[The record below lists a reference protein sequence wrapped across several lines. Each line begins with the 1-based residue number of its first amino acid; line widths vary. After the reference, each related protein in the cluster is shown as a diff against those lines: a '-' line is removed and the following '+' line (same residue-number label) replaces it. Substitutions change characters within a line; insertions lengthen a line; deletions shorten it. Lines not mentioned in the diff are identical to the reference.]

1 MPTKRE
7 IEILPEAPAS
17 MPSPI
22 PLRPPA
28 VQDSPSAPTGKEM
41 KVEENSEAVVQ
52 DEAKSSSSTPPAATG
67 TDTDSTSSD
76 DDDLLEYANIEHT
89 RKNDVLCGRGV
100 TTNRH
105 PGNEKFRALVH
116 ANKVRGYFFLMP
128 MFWSGREPIGNMRPL
143 THLSGNLSCTSHVV
157 STHNLNSPLFFLC
170 ILLLGLVLIY
180 VHNTGTL
187 RQFQQARQDGHLP

>member
-1 MPTKRE
+1 MPIKSE
-7 IEILPEAPAS
+7 MEILPEAPAS

-28 VQDSPSAPTGKEM
+28 VQDSPSAPTGK
-41 KVEENSEAVVQ
+41 VEETSEAVVQ

-143 THLSGNLSCTSHVV
+143 THLSGNLSYTYHII
-157 STHNLNSPLFFLC
+157 STHNYSFSVSC
-170 ILLLGLVLIY
+170 SLGLVLID

>member
-1 MPTKRE
+1 
-7 IEILPEAPAS
+7 

-28 VQDSPSAPTGKEM
+28 VQESPSDPPRKEM
-41 KVEENSEAVVQ
+41 VVEKTTSEAVVA
-52 DEAKSSSSTPPAATG
+52 DEAKSSPSSTPPAAAAA
-67 TDTDSTSSD
+67 TDTDSSSD

-116 ANKVRGYFFLMP
+116 ANKVR
-128 MFWSGREPIGNMRPL
+128 RPRA
-143 THLSGNLSCTSHVV
+143 SYLSC
-157 STHNLNSPLFFLC
+157 LC
-170 ILLLGLVLIY
+170 RP
-180 VHNTGTL
+180 T
-187 RQFQQARQDGHLP
+187 FWQA

>member
-7 IEILPEAPAS
+7 IEMLPEAPAS

-28 VQDSPSAPTGKEM
+28 VQDSPSAPPGKEM
-41 KVEENSEAVVQ
+41 KVEETSEAVVQ
-52 DEAKSSSSTPPAATG
+52 DEPSKSSSSTPPAAAA
-67 TDTDSTSSD
+67 TDTDSSSD

-116 ANKVRGYFFLMP
+116 GNKVRSY
-128 MFWSGREPIGNMRPL
+128 
-143 THLSGNLSCTSHVV
+143 
-157 STHNLNSPLFFLC
+157 
-170 ILLLGLVLIY
+170 VLI
-180 VHNTGTL
+180 
-187 RQFQQARQDGHLP
+187 LPL

>member
-1 MPTKRE
+1 MPIKGE

-28 VQDSPSAPTGKEM
+28 VQDSPSAPPGKEM
-41 KVEENSEAVVQ
+41 KVEETSEAVVQ

-116 ANKVRGYFFLMP
+116 ANKVRSYVVMP
-128 MFWSGREPIGNMRPL
+128 L
-143 THLSGNLSCTSHVV
+143 
-157 STHNLNSPLFFLC
+157 
-170 ILLLGLVLIY
+170 
-180 VHNTGTL
+180 
-187 RQFQQARQDGHLP
+187 